1 MDANEPTEPIER
13 TDPTD
18 PIESTEPEDAIE
30 SSERCERSDQRE
42 DMGPSS
48 PVRVAANLG
57 PWSFLPF
64 AW

>member
-13 TDPTD
+13 TDPND
-18 PIESTEPEDAIE
+18 PIESTESEDAIE
-30 SSERCERSDQRE
+30 SRERCERSDQRD

-48 PVRVAANLG
+48 LNAAVGNLD